1 MSKGRF
7 VFKASRDYL
16 HSTTL
21 FDRILEQT
29 GPAPARVDFRF
40 AKRTDRICTLV
51 ADKPADDQLVASY
64 ADSQR
69 KLYAVETPE
78 PITER
83 VPYDE
88 DALATH
94 FTLEG
99 RSLRVTPVPGYSFIE
114 CVVAGYKRL
123 LISLYGKHR
132 FAFVRLTLERLP
144 QGPFTV
150 SFVRELGGNFY
161 QGKITE
167 EGADIGGI
175 FFGKWQ

>member
-21 FDRILEQT
+21 FDHILEQA

-40 AKRTDRICTLV
+40 VRRTDRICTLV
-51 ADKPADDQLVASY
+51 TQKPAEDKLVASY
-64 ADSQR
+64 VDSER

-88 DALATH
+88 DALAVH
-94 FTLEG
+94 FALEG
-99 RSLRVTPVPGYSFIE
+99 KAIRAIPVPGYSFIE
-114 CVVAGYKRL
+114 CVVAAYKRL

-132 FAFVRLTLERLP
+132 FAFVRLSLAHVP
-144 QGPFTV
+144 KGPFTI
-150 SFVRELGGNFY
+150 SFVRELGGGFY
-161 QGKITE
+161 QGRITE